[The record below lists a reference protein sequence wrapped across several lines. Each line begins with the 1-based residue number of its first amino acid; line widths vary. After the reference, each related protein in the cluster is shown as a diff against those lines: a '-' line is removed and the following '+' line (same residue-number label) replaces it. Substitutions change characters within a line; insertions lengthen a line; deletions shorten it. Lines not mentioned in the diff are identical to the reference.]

1 MVSLKTL
8 KDYDALG
15 RVGEFYFKVEGDKVM
30 KSRWP
35 DKGIVKLA
43 KNQNYTSKADMNLWS
58 QFETIRTNEE
68 NTLTLKVELREQDA
82 LKKDKV
88 IAEKEFE
95 IRMPEKTKYIILQD
109 EKENTKAKLRIQST
123 RTRY

>member
-1 MVSLKTL
+1 
-8 KDYDALG
+8 
-15 RVGEFYFKVEGDKVM
+15 M

-35 DKGIVKLA
+35 DKGTVKLA
-43 KNQNYTSKADMNLWS
+43 KNQSFTSKADMNLWT

-68 NTLTLKVELREQDA
+68 NTLTLEVELREQDA

-88 IAEKEFE
+88 IAKQEFQ
-95 IRMPEKTKYIILQD
+95 IRMPEKTKYIVLQD
-109 EKENTKAKLRIQST
+109 EKENTKAKLRIQSS